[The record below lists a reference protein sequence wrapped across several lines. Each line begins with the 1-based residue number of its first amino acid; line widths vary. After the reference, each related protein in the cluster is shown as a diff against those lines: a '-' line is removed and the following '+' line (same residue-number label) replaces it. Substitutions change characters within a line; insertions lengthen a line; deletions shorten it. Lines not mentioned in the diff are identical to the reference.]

1 MEFDN
6 PMVDEE
12 DDSSVHADGMSTSS
26 LRRLFERVD
35 ENQSGCLDRD
45 EVRQLAGLLGV
56 ALSSAELDASM
67 AQMDDNGDGTIEFEE
82 FEAWFRAREPDGLFP
97 SLKVSAA
104 TIFKTSERLLLSGA
118 SMTFQPVKI
127 FLSYW
132 QIAGQMGVRALPLC
146 FSELL

>member
-1 MEFDN
+1 M
-6 PMVDEE
+6 
-12 DDSSVHADGMSTSS
+12 
-26 LRRLFERVD
+26 
-35 ENQSGCLDRD
+35 DRD
-45 EVRQLAGLLGV
+45 EVRQLAGLLGI

-67 AQMDDNGDGTIEFEE
+67 AQMDDNGDGTIEFVE

-132 QIAGQMGVRALPLC
+132 QIAGHIHVRAGLRFFFFWEPPYYITSLPRGKFNL
-146 FSELL
+146 